1 MISRTITLAT
11 LLSIGSLLQ
20 GVHGED
26 MPKLKSMTSEQF
38 KSPEWVNEIQLS
50 GTFRL
55 GEKGFASLTTP
66 RENFWVEEGKSSS
79 GYKLIELD
87 TSQSQPSAL
96 IQKGD
101 QQAWIGFRTGIMP
114 SIREVRTGDLRMR
127 DGLYYA
133 RGDKEPFN
141 GKQITPRSDGSKWLE
156 MPYVNG
162 KRHGKKIWYD
172 DDGRIWSETPYVD
185 GRRQG
190 VAIKYYKD
198 GTKKS
203 EEPWAD
209 GIRVGSGIEYRENG
223 MIAKEVEYADS
234 VRSEVWYREDGSKWK
249 EMRYD
254 KDQDN
259 GIPTY
264 YDENGIKRKDLPWWT
279 ANYMVW

>member
-11 LLSIGSLLQ
+11 LLSFGSLLQ

-55 GEKGFASLTTP
+55 GGKGFASLTTP

-87 TSQSQPSAL
+87 TSKSQPSAL

-101 QQAWIGFRTGIMP
+101 QQAWIGLRTGIVP
-114 SIREVRTGDLRMR
+114 RTREVRTGNLRMR
-127 DGLYYA
+127 GGLYYA

-156 MPYVNG
+156 WPYVNG
-162 KRHGKKIWYD
+162 KRHGTDIWYD
-172 DDGRIWSETPYVD
+172 NDGRISSETPYVD

-234 VRSEVWYREDGSKWK
+234 VQSAVWYREDGSKWK

-254 KDQDN
+254 KDQHN

-264 YDENGIKRKDLPWWT
+264 
-279 ANYMVW
+279 

>member
-1 MISRTITLAT
+1 MIKPSLIICLILFLA
-11 LLSIGSLLQ
+11 GLLQ
-20 GVHGED
+20 GAESYGNLQD
-26 MPKLKSMTSEQF
+26 NKEQ
-38 KSPEWVNEIQLS
+38 WVKEIQLS

-55 GEKGFASLTTP
+55 GGKGFASLITP
-66 RENFWVEEGKSSS
+66 RGNFWVEEGKSSS

-87 TSQSQPSAL
+87 TSKSQPSAL

-101 QQAWIGFRTGIMP
+101 QQAWIGFRSVISSGT
-114 SIREVRTGDLRMR
+114 REVRTGNLRMR
-127 DGLYYA
+127 GGLYYA

-156 MPYVNG
+156 MPFVNG
-162 KRHGKKIWYD
+162 KRHGKRIWYD

-234 VRSEVWYREDGSKWK
+234 VQSFGTEKMDRSGRKCA
-249 EMRYD
+249 
-254 KDQDN
+254 
-259 GIPTY
+259 T
-264 YDENGIKRKDLPWWT
+264 IKISITVYLLITIKTESRRKDLPWWT